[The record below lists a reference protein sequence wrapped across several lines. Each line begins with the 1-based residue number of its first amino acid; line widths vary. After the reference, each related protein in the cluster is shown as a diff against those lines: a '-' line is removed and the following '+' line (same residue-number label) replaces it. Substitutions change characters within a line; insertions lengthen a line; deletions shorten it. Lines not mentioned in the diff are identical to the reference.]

1 MQRKISVTISESTA
15 QKIDVMKI
23 DLPKISSMLIEWYVK
38 EFERDIGTEY
48 MMDHIRKH
56 IREKE
61 KEIKA
66 IEAQYDTIKAIKT
79 EINRFKLQ
87 YNALL
92 SVQRDTDRKVELQ
105 SLIAYLNRRI
115 IAYNYD
121 IREVMAKQRDII
133 DKITEIDKEFNIHTH
148 IKKVRLLREK
158 SFF

>member
-1 MQRKISVTISESTA
+1 
-15 QKIDVMKI
+15 
-23 DLPKISSMLIEWYVK
+23 MLIEWYVK

-56 IREKE
+56 IRGKE

-66 IEAQYDTIKAIKT
+66 IETQYDTIKAIKT

-133 DKITEIDKEFNIHTH
+133 DKITEIDSEFNIHTH
-148 IKKVRLLREK
+148 IKKVRLHREK
-158 SFF
+158 SFL